1 MPRARYRSLM
11 AIPSPCTKVCT
22 IDARGVTCLG
32 CGRTL
37 DEIGRW
43 GMMADHERLAIMARL
58 AAARLSGARTA

>member
-1 MPRARYRSLM
+1 M

-43 GMMADHERLAIMARL
+43 GAMANEERLAIMARL
-58 AAARLSGARTA
+58 EATRTHDRRTA